1 MNSPDVLV
9 CGAGIIGCAVAR
21 ELALR
26 GASVT
31 VVERGLPG
39 EEASGAAA
47 GMLTAQAYAEPGDP
61 LGELGRRSAAIYPD
75 LVDELAAETGVEPHY
90 SRCGSVRIAAGP
102 EDAAA
107 MEKTAALQETA
118 GWAVER
124 VEGDRLAELS
134 GGALA
139 PSVDAGLAFPEE
151 AVVDSRELVRA
162 LRLSAERRGVRFLTG
177 TPVIGLRIESGAC
190 TGARTAHETLGA
202 SAVVD
207 ATGSWAGLDGAAGFA
222 VPVAPARGQIAEID
236 AGSARPPCVLHR
248 DHFYLA
254 PREHG
259 RLLAGATL
267 EFVGFDRSVTVAGI
281 SGLLRRA
288 AEVAPA
294 LAAARFLGAWA
305 GFRPASPDGLPIM
318 GATPLP
324 GYFLA
329 AAHFRNGILL
339 APISSRLV
347 ADAVL
352 GTGSPSALA
361 PFGLARFLRREAQ
374 ESGRISALHRE
385 TRLGKIA
392 ER

>member
-1 MNSPDVLV
+1 VNTPDVLV

-21 ELALR
+21 ELAAR

-31 VVERGLPG
+31 VVERGEPG

-61 LGELGRRSAAIYPD
+61 LAELGRRSAELYPA
-75 LVDELAAETGVEPHY
+75 LVDELASESGFDPHY

-107 MEKTAALQETA
+107 MEKTAALQEKA
-118 GWAVER
+118 GWTLER
-124 VEGDRLAELS
+124 VEAKRLAELS
-134 GGALA
+134 GGAIA
-139 PSVDAGLAFPEE
+139 PSVREGLAFPEE
-151 AVVDSRELVRA
+151 AVVDPRELVRG
-162 LRLSAERRGVRFLTG
+162 LRVCAERRGARFLTN
-177 TPVIGLRIESGAC
+177 TPVTGLRIESGAC
-190 TGARTAHETLGA
+190 TGVRTPRETIGA
-202 SAVVD
+202 ASVVD

-222 VPVAPARGQIAEID
+222 VPVVPARGQIAEID

-267 EFVGFDRSVTVAGI
+267 EFVGFDRSVTVSGI
-281 SGLLRRA
+281 AGLLRRA

-294 LAAARFLGAWA
+294 LAAARFVGAWA
-305 GFRPASPDGLPIM
+305 GFRPAAPDGLPIM
-318 GATPLP
+318 GPTPLP

-339 APISSRLV
+339 APISARLV
-347 ADAVL
+347 AEAVL
-352 GTGSPSALA
+352 GTGSRGALA
-361 PFGLARFLRREAQ
+361 PFALARFLRQ
-374 ESGRISALHRE
+374 EGQDFERISALQRE

-392 ER
+392 KR